1 LTSRGVALGRLVR
14 LSLAPSALADALCGL
29 ALGGVFGRG
38 VLVQGDWPA
47 LLVAPFASLCLF
59 HGGMALNDWADRHE
73 DAACDVV
80 ARRNRPLPSGAIAPT
95 LALVLGL
102 GLIAVAVAAAAS
114 VGRAPALLAAALA
127 IAVLGYDFVGRGPL
141 LGPLLLAQCRALDV
155 LLAAAIG
162 AEVAGRALDPSVS
175 VPALAYGAY
184 VFAIGRLGRLED
196 DTARAPGMRPRRLV
210 AQAAALLVVVP
221 LAAAAYE
228 PSMWLA
234 LGAALALA
242 GAVAPA
248 RLAARR
254 DAWSHADVVR
264 AMGVLL
270 RRLVVATAAATCAVG
285 EPVVGLALLALFPLG
300 VALRRVFPPS

>member
-1 LTSRGVALGRLVR
+1 MTSRGVALGRLVR

-29 ALGGVFGRG
+29 ALGGVFAAGAG
-38 VLVQGDWPA
+38 WSPQILA
-47 LLVAPFASLCLF
+47 APFASLCLF

-80 ARRNRPLPSGAIAPT
+80 SRRNRPLPSGAVAPT
-95 LALVLGL
+95 VALALGLVLVAAG
-102 GLIAVAVAAAAS
+102 VAVAAL
-114 VGRAPALLAAALA
+114 VGHAPALLALALA

-162 AEVAGRALDPSVS
+162 AEVVGDTLDPRASL
-175 VPALAYGAY
+175 PALAYGAY

-196 DTARAPGMRPRRLV
+196 DTTRAPGTRPRRLV
-210 AQAAALLVVVP
+210 AAAAVLLVCVP
-221 LAAAAYE
+221 LAAAAYA
-228 PSMWLA
+228 PSAWLA
-234 LGAALALA
+234 LGAVVALA
-242 GAVAPA
+242 GAAAPA
-248 RLAARR
+248 RLATRR
-254 DAWSHADVVR
+254 EAWSHADVVQ

-270 RRLVVATAAATCAVG
+270 RRLVVAGAAATCAVG